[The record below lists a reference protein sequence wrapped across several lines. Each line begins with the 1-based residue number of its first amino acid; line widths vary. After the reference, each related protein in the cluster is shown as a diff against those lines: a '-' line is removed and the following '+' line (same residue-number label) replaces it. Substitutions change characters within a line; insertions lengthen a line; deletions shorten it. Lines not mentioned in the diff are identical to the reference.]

1 MGNAFAF
8 KTRETKMLGPAD
20 AVFERLRTYESNLE
34 RTPPPVFVGRQ
45 GILEELQFVV
55 KQVAEANPRGMTR
68 IVQGVPGAG
77 KSSLCDEFLASVQGQ
92 LCDSRRILCAKLPTK
107 ELDQPPLNLVERLGN
122 TLPDELAEVSAT
134 GRFVSGRDP
143 QFRRVA
149 STVLQVLRRPSLSVM
164 HDATHGLTDASSLS
178 ACIDAYVQHIWPK
191 DVVIVLAFD
200 EMQKC
205 PVTPRTISALDIL
218 NECMHNARIL
228 VVCFGL
234 QNTKEFMRE
243 DLQLSRIAEGA
254 VTNLGPLAPGEGRQ
268 VLDDTLDHL
277 GLSSDNA
284 QWLDHLG
291 TTGFDPSTW
300 SAWRTG
306 LVDVLEKQAEDFP
319 QHLTAALRATCEV
332 LRQHRDAMPS
342 GTDLLNAIA
351 TRHEEN
357 KTGYY
362 RQALG
367 KALRLHRTALGAVVQ
382 AASKAPLPLPDVA
395 AAFESGDDFGR
406 PVDSRLAGELADFA
420 VRRGVLTEVEVN
432 DDLHCG
438 PPAIPSLSK
447 HLSDRYTR
455 KLEQGDPVALT
466 LAERLS

>member
-1 MGNAFAF
+1 MQVMPAHG
-8 KTRETKMLGPAD
+8 MSGPAD
-20 AVFERLRTYESNLE
+20 AVFERLRAYESNLE

-45 GILEELQFVV
+45 GVLEELQFVV
-55 KQVAEANPRGMTR
+55 RQVAEANPRGMTR

-92 LCDSRRILCAKLPTK
+92 LCRGQRVLCAKLPTK
-107 ELDQPPLNLVERLGN
+107 ELDQPPLNLVGRLAN
-122 TLPDELAEVSAT
+122 TLPEELAQVPAT

-149 STVLQVLRRPSLSVM
+149 STILQVLRCPSPSTM
-164 HDATHGLTDASSLS
+164 HNATHGLTDASSLS
-178 ACIDAYVQHIWPK
+178 ACIDAYVQHLWPK
-191 DVVIVLAFD
+191 DIVIVLAFD

-234 QNTKEFMRE
+234 QNTKDFMRE
-243 DLQLSRIAEGA
+243 DLQLSRIAEDA
-254 VTNLGPLAPGEGRQ
+254 VTNLGPLALNEGRQ
-268 VLDDTLDHL
+268 VLDGTLDHL

-284 QWLDHLG
+284 QWLDHLSAA
-291 TTGFDPSTW
+291 GFDPSAW
-300 SAWRTG
+300 AAWRES
-306 LVDVLEKQAEDFP
+306 LVDVLDKQAEDFP

-332 LRQHRDAMPS
+332 LRQHRDAMPG

-351 TRHEEN
+351 DRHEEN
-357 KTGYY
+357 KAGYY

-367 KALRLHRTALGAVVQ
+367 KMLRLHRTALGGLAH
-382 AASKAPLPLPDVA
+382 AASNAPLPLSDVA

-406 PVDSRLAGELADFA
+406 AVDRRLAGELADLA
-420 VRRGVLTEVEVN
+420 VQRGVLTEIELD

-438 PPAIPSLSK
+438 PPAIPSLSQ
-447 HLSDRYTR
+447 HLSDRYAR

-466 LAERLS
+466 LAKRLG

>member
-1 MGNAFAF
+1 M
-8 KTRETKMLGPAD
+8 D
-20 AVFERLRTYESNLE
+20 AVFERLRAYESNLE

-45 GILEELQFVV
+45 GVLEELQFVV
-55 KQVAEANPRGMTR
+55 GQVAEANPRGMTR

-92 LCDSRRILCAKLPTK
+92 LCGGRRVLCAKLPTK
-107 ELDQPPLNLVERLGN
+107 ELDQPPLSLVGRLAN
-122 TLPDELAEVSAT
+122 TLPEELVQIPAT

-143 QFRRVA
+143 QFRRMA
-149 STVLQVLRRPSLSVM
+149 STVLQVLRRPSLGTM
-164 HDATHGLTDASSLS
+164 HNATHGLTDASSLS

-191 DVVIVLAFD
+191 DVLIVLAFD

-234 QNTKEFMRE
+234 QNTKDFMRE
-243 DLQLSRIAEGA
+243 DLQLSRIAEDA
-254 VTNLGPLAPGEGRQ
+254 VMNLGPLAAGEGRQ
-268 VLDDTLDHL
+268 VLDGTLDHL

-284 QWLDHLG
+284 EWLDQLSAA
-291 TTGFDPSTW
+291 GFDPKAW
-300 SAWRTG
+300 AAWREG

-332 LRQHRDAMPS
+332 LRRHRDAMRS
-342 GTDLLNAIA
+342 GADLLSAIA
-351 TRHEEN
+351 DRHEEN
-357 KTGYY
+357 KAGYY

-367 KALRLHRTALGAVVQ
+367 KTLRLHRTALGAVVL
-382 AASKAPLPLPDVA
+382 AASDTPLRLPDLV
-395 AAFESGDDFGR
+395 AAFEAGDDFGR
-406 PVDSRLAGELADFA
+406 AVDRRSAEELADLA
-420 VRRGVLTEVEVN
+420 VQRGVLTEVEMN

-438 PPAIPSLSK
+438 PPTIPSLSQ
-447 HLSDRYTR
+447 HLSDRYAR
-455 KLEQGDPVALT
+455 KLEQGDPVALS
-466 LAERLS
+466 LSKRLD

>member
-1 MGNAFAF
+1 MQVMPSHGMSRP
-8 KTRETKMLGPAD
+8 TD
-20 AVFERLRTYESNLE
+20 AVFERLRAYESNLE

-45 GILEELQFVV
+45 GVLEELQFVV
-55 KQVAEANPRGMTR
+55 GQVAEANPRGMTR

-92 LCDSRRILCAKLPTK
+92 LCSGRRVLCAKLPTK
-107 ELDQPPLNLVERLGN
+107 ELDQPPLGLVGRLAN
-122 TLPDELAEVSAT
+122 TLPEELAQVPAT

-143 QFRRVA
+143 QFQRMA
-149 STVLQVLRRPSLSVM
+149 STVLQVLRRPSLGTM
-164 HDATHGLTDASSLS
+164 HNATHGLTDASSLS

-228 VVCFGL
+228 LVCFGL
-234 QNTKEFMRE
+234 QNTKDFMRE

-268 VLDDTLDHL
+268 VLDGTLDHL
-277 GLSSDNA
+277 GLASDNA

-291 TTGFDPSTW
+291 TTGFDPSKWT
-300 SAWRTG
+300 AWRTE

-319 QHLTAALRATCEV
+319 QHLTAALRATCEM
-332 LRQHRDAMPS
+332 LRQYRDAMP
-342 GTDLLNAIA
+342 GGADLLNAIA
-351 TRHEEN
+351 DRHEEN

-367 KALRLHRTALGAVVQ
+367 KTLRLHRTALGAVVH
-382 AASKAPLPLPDVA
+382 AASDAPLPLPDVA
-395 AAFESGDDFGR
+395 AAFAAGDDFGR
-406 PVDSRLAGELADFA
+406 PVDDRMAGELADLA
-420 VRRGVLTEVEVN
+420 VRRGALTEVEVE

-438 PPAIPSLSK
+438 PPAIPSLSQ
-447 HLSDRYTR
+447 HLSDRYAR
-455 KLEQGDPVALT
+455 KLEQGDPVALR
-466 LAERLS
+466 LAERLG